1 MEITSEEVLAVLR
14 VLRESDL
21 EVLDIRVG
29 ELELHAS
36 KVAGDRHLNGTDM
49 SERHAV
55 PAVPFL
61 AAEKLAGAPEP
72 DAATAPNLQTAPA
85 VSPPVAAPGAGNA
98 ELVEVSAP
106 ILGIFYAASGPDAAP
121 FVTAGS
127 TVEEDTTVGLIE
139 VMKSFSTVFAG
150 VRGTVR
156 EIVAKNAE
164 LVEYG
169 ETLVLIE
176 PK

>member
-1 MEITSEEVLAVLR
+1 MEITSEDVIAVLR
-14 VLRESDL
+14 VLRESDV
-21 EVLDIRVG
+21 EMLDIRLG

-36 KVAGDRHLNGTDM
+36 KVAGDRHLNGADM
-49 SERHAV
+49 STRATERSAA
-55 PAVPFL
+55 PAVRSPV
-61 AAEKLAGAPEP
+61 ADRPAGEP
-72 DAATAPNLQTAPA
+72 VRDAAA
-85 VSPPVAAPGAGNA
+85 VSPPVAAPATGNA

-106 ILGIFYAASGPDAAP
+106 ILGIFYSASGPDAAP
-121 FVTAGS
+121 FVTVGS
-127 TVEEDTTVGLIE
+127 TVEEDSTVGLIE

-156 EIVAKNAE
+156 DVVATNAE

-176 PK
+176 RDRGPQ

>member
-1 MEITSEEVLAVLR
+1 MEITSEDVLAVLR
-14 VLRESDL
+14 VLRESDV
-21 EVLDIRVG
+21 EMLDIRLG

-36 KVAGDRHLNGTDM
+36 KVAGDRHRNGSDM
-49 SERHAV
+49 PAPTTER
-55 PAVPFL
+55 PAVPIVRCPV
-61 AAEKLAGAPEP
+61 ADSPAGEP
-72 DAATAPNLQTAPA
+72 ARDTATVP
-85 VSPPVAAPGAGNA
+85 PPVTTRVTGNA

-121 FVTAGS
+121 FVAVGS

-156 EIVAKNAE
+156 DVVAKNAE

-176 PK
+176 PERDPN